1 MTTLTGR
8 RTNRRSHLKLVHSRD
23 DAGVMTTTSAHAI
36 PSFEDPNPG
45 PRDAAM
51 LVRRFAEVLPSD
63 DNFDGVFS
71 YGES

>member
-1 MTTLTGR
+1 
-8 RTNRRSHLKLVHSRD
+8 
-23 DAGVMTTTSAHAI
+23 MTTTSAHAI